1 MVYLLILFLIIFLF
15 PVLLLPFFLFMLL
28 MVIFIPYKFTFDSL
42 LILFMA
48 PQQIIKIA
56 INPVLRRNH
65 ALEHATI
72 NVIEEAYGP
81 QQLSGLAKEDGF
93 YIKGA
98 LKPAVIRE
106 AAEEGL
112 RRLKSGEG
120 DLVVHK
126 RCGTSL
132 AVANLLSA
140 IIFLF
145 LLFQT
150 GNFTIIY
157 VFVAIL
163 FSNLLGP
170 VLGKYVQ
177 KLFTTSTDVEGMV
190 IEDVYYENNSRNI
203 LGLMSIKQSQK
214 LFIKTD
220 KLRVY

>member
-1 MVYLLILFLIIFLF
+1 MVL
-15 PVLLLPFFLFMLL
+15 
-28 MVIFIPYKFTFDSL
+28 FIPYKFTFDS
-42 LILFMA
+42 IITLFTA
-48 PQQIIKIA
+48 PRQIIKIA
-56 INPVLRRNH
+56 VNPALKRNH

-72 NVIEEAYGP
+72 NIIEKYYGK
-81 QQLSGLAKEDGF
+81 QQLEGEAKEEGF
-93 YIKGA
+93 YINGA
-98 LKPAVIRE
+98 INPALLQE

-112 RRLKSGEG
+112 RRLKSGEK

-150 GNFTIIY
+150 GHFTIMY
-157 VFVAIL
+157 VLVAIL

-170 VLGKYVQ
+170 VVGEYVQ
-177 KLFTTSTDVEGMV
+177 KFFTTSAEVEGMV
-190 IEDVYYENNSRNI
+190 IQGVYHRDDSYELLSFNFAN
-203 LGLMSIKQSQK
+203 QSQR
-214 LFIKTD
+214 LFVKTD